1 VLASLAV
8 AAVIATCPP
17 AGPLAPVA
25 DPNAPAP
32 EELVACVGTYA
43 ITGELFSHWLAISRK
58 GSGPGVPAAR
68 LRPQVMEFL
77 VSGRWLEGEAAE
89 RGITVSDRAV
99 SHQLT
104 AQKHQSFP
112 TERAFRKF
120 LEDSGMTRSD
130 LKYRVRLD
138 ILSERVRKAVSG
150 KGSSA
155 ARNRRLERFVGR
167 FRTKWT
173 ARTSCR
179 AQYTIDSC
187 GSELATAA
195 QSG

>member
-1 VLASLAV
+1 VLASVVV
-8 AAVIATCPP
+8 AAVVALCPP

-25 DPNAPAP
+25 DPDAP
-32 EELVACVGTYA
+32 EPQEVVACIGTTA
-43 ITGELFSHWLAISRK
+43 ISGDLFSHWLAISRN
-58 GSGPGVPAAR
+58 GSESGTPAAR
-68 LRPQVMEFL
+68 LRSQVMEFL

-89 RGITVSDRAV
+89 RSIKVSDRAV
-99 SHQLT
+99 RHQLA

-112 TERAFRKF
+112 TERAFRQF

-138 ILSERVRKAVSG
+138 ILSERVRKSVAG
-150 KGSSA
+150 KGSPA
-155 ARNRRLERFVGR
+155 ARSRRLARFVGR
-167 FRTKWT
+167 FRTKWS

-179 AQYTIDSC
+179 AEYAIDSC

-195 QSG
+195 PSA